1 MAPPSVFLPHL
12 FVKIPVVVTLDQRG
26 HSNRNLRFPPPANS
40 RLFHEPDLDL
50 QINDAHRIALMG
62 WAVGGRATLYA
73 VDTLYLAEI
82 RPTPF
87 KAAVALYPLCLYGD
101 CAS

>member
-1 MAPPSVFLPHL
+1 MPEAYAA
-12 FVKIPVVVTLDQRG
+12 QAY
-26 HSNRNLRFPPPANS
+26 PA
-40 RLFHEPDLDL
+40 RQPF
-50 QINDAHRIALMG
+50 NDPHRIALRG